1 MPFHAGLDWG
11 GASHAASIVDE
22 TGRIVARLDVRHDAT
37 GLADMLA
44 RLKRVAPPA
53 ELPIAIERPS
63 GLIVDAL
70 LAAGHKVIPI
80 HPNVVKACRPRYR
93 AAGGKS
99 DPGDAYMLADILR
112 TDGHRFRP
120 LIAVSDEIKALR
132 ALVRGRDDLVVQRV
146 ALANQLR
153 SLLEGFWPG
162 AAAIFAEIDSPIA
175 LAFIGR
181 YPTPDSARHLG
192 EKRLASFLVQH
203 AYSGRRSAADLLVRL
218 RAAPTGLASDAETE
232 ARGEIVRA
240 LVGVLERLI
249 LAIAKLSSRIEQAV
263 AQLPDGR
270 IVMSFPRAGRI
281 NAAQILAELGDV
293 RERFPTEEQLAAE
306 AGVCPVTHA
315 SGKSRG
321 VVFRWACNKNLRVAI
336 TCFADNSRHACAWAS
351 EHAREGAA
359 IYQKARQRG
368 CKHAHA
374 VRILARAWVRVLW
387 RAWQDG
393 KPYDPTRHA
402 GAARII

>member
-1 MPFHAGLDWG
+1 
-11 GASHAASIVDE
+11 
-22 TGRIVARLDVRHDAT
+22 
-37 GLADMLA
+37 
-44 RLKRVAPPA
+44 
-53 ELPIAIERPS
+53 
-63 GLIVDAL
+63 
-70 LAAGHKVIPI
+70 
-80 HPNVVKACRPRYR
+80 
-93 AAGGKS
+93 
-99 DPGDAYMLADILR
+99 MLADILR

-120 LIAVSDEIKALR
+120 LMAVSDEIKALR

-162 AAAIFAEIDSPIA
+162 AAAIFAAIDCPIA
-175 LAFIGR
+175 LAFLGR
-181 YPTPDSARHLG
+181 YPTPDSASRLG

-203 AYSGRRSAADLLVRL
+203 AYSGRRSAADLLGRL
-218 RAAPTGLASDAETE
+218 RAAPAGLANDAETE

-240 LVGVLERLI
+240 LVGVLGRLI
-249 LAIAKLSSRIEQAV
+249 LAITRLSSRIEQAV

-321 VVFRWACNKNLRVAI
+321 VVFRWACNKKLRVAL

-368 CKHAHA
+368 CKHPSVACFLAHA

-402 GAARII
+402 GAARVI